1 LDSDS
6 FCYNAHLVFLDEGDA
21 VTEQALAGIRVLDF
35 TRVLAGPLCTMIL
48 GDIGADVIKIEHHQ
62 RGDDTR
68 EWGPPY
74 AGNASDKQ
82 SAYFLSVNRNK
93 RSLTLNLK
101 TQAGR
106 DIARQLAAKSH
117 IVIENFK
124 LGQMASFGLSYDD
137 LKLLNPALVYCSI
150 TGFGQTGLYQER
162 PGYDYV
168 VQAMSGLMSVTG
180 ASDGEPHKVGVAV
193 ADVLAGLFAVNGIL
207 AALRHSE
214 RTGQGQ
220 FVDIALLD
228 AQIAALVNIASNY
241 LVSGQTP
248 PRLGNLHPNIVP
260 YQTFT
265 AADGDF
271 VLAVGNDGQF
281 RQLCQLIQRTDL
293 AEDERFATNP
303 ARVKNRNQLI
313 PILQRIFLERPREAW
328 ITALLDMNIPAGPIN
343 DVAQALTDPHV
354 IARGLIQQT
363 RLADGS
369 LLNFVGSPLNLSET
383 PPQVRYA
390 PPALGQHTDEILC
403 EVLDMDAATIAHL
416 HKLDVI

>member
-1 LDSDS
+1 
-6 FCYNAHLVFLDEGDA
+6 

-35 TRVLAGPLCTMIL
+35 TRVLAGPVCTMIL
-48 GDIGADVIKIEHHQ
+48 GDMGADVIKVEQHT

-74 AGNASDKQ
+74 AGDAVDRQ

-101 TQAGR
+101 TQQGR
-106 DIARQLAAKSH
+106 EIARQLASKSH

-124 LGQMASFGLSYDD
+124 LGQMAGFGLGYAD
-137 LKLLNPALVYCSI
+137 LKLINPALVYCSI

-168 VQAMSGLMSVTG
+168 IQAMSGLMSITG
-180 ASDGEPHKVGVAV
+180 AADGLPHKVGVAIS
-193 ADVLAGLFAVNGIL
+193 DVIAGLFATNGIL

-220 FVDIALLD
+220 YVDIALLD
-228 AQIAALVNIASNY
+228 TQIAALVNIASNY
-241 LVSGQTP
+241 LVGGQTP
-248 PRLGNLHPNIVP
+248 LRLGNLHPNIVP

-265 AADGDF
+265 ASDGEF

-281 RQLCQLIQRTDL
+281 RQLCHLLQREEL
-293 AEDERFATNP
+293 ASDERFATNP
-303 ARVKNRNQLI
+303 ARVANRNTLI
-313 PILQRIFLERPREAW
+313 PILQTIFLQRPREAW
-328 ITALLDMNIPAGPIN
+328 ITALLDMGIPAGPIN
-343 DVAQALTDPHV
+343 DVAQALNDPHV
-354 IARGLIQQT
+354 QARGLIQET
-363 RLADGS
+363 MLS
-369 LLNFVGSPLNLSET
+369 NNTLLNFVGSPLHLSET

-390 PPALGQHTDEILC
+390 PPALGQHTDEILR
-403 EVLDMDAATIAHL
+403 EVLDFDSDTIGQL
-416 HKLDVI
+416 REQDVL